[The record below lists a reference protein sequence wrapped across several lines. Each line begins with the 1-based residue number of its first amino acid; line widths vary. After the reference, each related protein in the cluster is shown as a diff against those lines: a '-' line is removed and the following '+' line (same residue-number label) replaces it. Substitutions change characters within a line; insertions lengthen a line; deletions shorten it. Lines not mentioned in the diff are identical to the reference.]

1 MGPKGIWDTHYLA
14 IFLVA
19 TTEERG
25 AAVWM
30 AEARLLQ
37 PGCQHLFPD
46 PSLSVCGAGGQ
57 ETPFSLLLLALGPC
71 HHSAKLSALWIIWM
85 DGLKVHPSS
94 PPSSSGDSKA
104 GRQGEGPLS
113 QAVTK
118 PAFRGTS
125 SRDKL
130 PHDFSTLSNQRDTV
144 TTGATVKEL
153 RVGHMTAPTGRRH
166 LSDED
171 TDFTEVAA
179 TWESKS

>member
-1 MGPKGIWDTHYLA
+1 MGPKGIWDTQYLA

-25 AAVWM
+25 AVVWM

-71 HHSAKLSALWIIWM
+71 HHSAKLSALWMTQGASTLTPFLLW
-85 DGLKVHPSS
+85 GLK
-94 PPSSSGDSKA
+94 GWTA
-104 GRQGEGPLS
+104 GRRPLVT
-113 QAVTK
+113 AVTK

-144 TTGATVKEL
+144 TTGLQL
-153 RVGHMTAPTGRRH
+153 RNFVLVT
-166 LSDED
+166 
-171 TDFTEVAA
+171 
-179 TWESKS
+179 